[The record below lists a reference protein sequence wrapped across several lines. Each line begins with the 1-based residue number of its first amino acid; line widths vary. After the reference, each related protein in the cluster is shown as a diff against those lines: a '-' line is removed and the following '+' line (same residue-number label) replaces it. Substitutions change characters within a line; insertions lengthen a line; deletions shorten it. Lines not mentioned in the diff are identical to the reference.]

1 MQIDRTNW
9 IELVLQTFPA
19 FSAQWTAHVD
29 TWNPLLARPFALDL
43 AEFADFAID
52 TIALGDDGELD
63 RLAIVL
69 ESMLEAEDLVVNYST
84 RKQLLPRLASSTQL
98 AGIPLE
104 RFRSKLL
111 PQTAV
116 CWQAVALAQHGDI
129 SIHH

>member
-52 TIALGDDGELD
+52 TIALGDDSELD

-69 ESMLEAEDLVVNYST
+69 ESMLEAEDLVVNYSA
-84 RKQLLPRLASSTQL
+84 RKLLLAKLASSPQL
-98 AGIPLE
+98 TGKLSE
-104 RFRSKLL
+104 LFKSK
-111 PQTAV
+111 
-116 CWQAVALAQHGDI
+116 
-129 SIHH
+129 